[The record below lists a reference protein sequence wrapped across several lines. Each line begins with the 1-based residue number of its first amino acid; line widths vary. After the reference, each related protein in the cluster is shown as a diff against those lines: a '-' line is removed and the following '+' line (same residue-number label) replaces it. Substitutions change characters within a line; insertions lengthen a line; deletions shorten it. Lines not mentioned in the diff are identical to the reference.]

1 MGVGGEGDMASF
13 GSKHFTGVVSLK
25 FYEAPLLGASYS
37 QGNGLERANDR
48 LQVAQPRSATDGI

>member
-1 MGVGGEGDMASF
+1 MASF

-25 FYEAPLLGASYS
+25 FYEAPLLGVSYS